1 GVRPSPSGPVAC
13 RSGVPR
19 VSQPHRSRSA
29 SVLVIRGRMISEVRG
44 SARMRRFE
52 FLLFLHVVSVVVWL
66 GAGTP
71 LALTGGTLVAGAA
84 ILALVVL
91 SVVLGALRP
100 AKVAAE

>member
-1 GVRPSPSGPVAC
+1 
-13 RSGVPR
+13 
-19 VSQPHRSRSA
+19 
-29 SVLVIRGRMISEVRG
+29 
-44 SARMRRFE
+44 MRRYE
-52 FLLFLHVVSVVVWL
+52 FLLFLHVVSVIVWL
-66 GAGTP
+66 GAGTT